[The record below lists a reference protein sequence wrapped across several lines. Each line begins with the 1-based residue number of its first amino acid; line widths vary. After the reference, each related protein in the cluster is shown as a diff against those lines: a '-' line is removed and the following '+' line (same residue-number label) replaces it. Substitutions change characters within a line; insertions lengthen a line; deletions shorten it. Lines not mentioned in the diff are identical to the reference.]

1 MEDKQPRIN
10 KKRVIRS
17 IRNILISIGVL
28 IALFVLAGAAYTW
41 FIGRNQVPDQKTT
54 ATDTTP
60 APVIKTVD
68 PAPNAPE
75 GVSVQSLTSPVTRG
89 DNASVTIKT
98 NPGSWC
104 TITVVYDK
112 TASTDS
118 GLTGKTADDFGSASW
133 TWTVDA
139 TAPLGKWP
147 VTVTCLRNK
156 LSAVVVGDLVVQKST
171 ISAN

>member
-1 MEDKQPRIN
+1 MEDKKPRIN
-10 KKRVIRS
+10 KKRIVRS
-17 IRNILISIGVL
+17 IRNISISVGVL
-28 IALFVLAGAAYTW
+28 VAILVAAGAAYTW
-41 FIGRNQVPDQKTT
+41 FIGRNQAPAVTT
-54 ATDTTP
+54 ATTDTTLT
-60 APVIKTVD
+60 PVVKAVD

-75 GVSVQSLTSPVTRG
+75 GASVQSITSPVAPG
-89 DNASVTIKT
+89 SNASVTVKT

-118 GLTGKTADDFGSASW
+118 GLAGKTADEFGSVSW

-139 TAPLGKWP
+139 TAPVGKWP

-156 LSAVVVGDLVVQKST
+156 LSAVVVGDLVVAKS
-171 ISAN
+171 